1 MLIDVIRE
9 DGVDGKSVLDIGG
22 GVGAIQHELLAAGA
36 GEVVSVDGSSAYIAA
51 ATEEA
56 GRRGHADRITTHHG
70 DFVELAPAIVQ
81 ADVVTLDRVICCYND
96 MEGLVALSAQH
107 ATKLL
112 GLVYPRD
119 TLVAKTIVG
128 LLNLFQ
134 RLRRHPFRV
143 FIHPRRAV
151 EEVLRRNGLT
161 QRSRQTTLVWQVV
174 VWERA

>member
-1 MLIDVIRE
+1 M
-9 DGVDGKSVLDIGG
+9 G
-22 GVGAIQHELLAAGA
+22 
-36 GEVVSVDGSSAYIAA
+36 
-51 ATEEA
+51 
-56 GRRGHADRITTHHG
+56 
-70 DFVELAPAIVQ
+70 
-81 ADVVTLDRVICCYND
+81 RVICCYND

-119 TLVAKTIVG
+119 TMVAKTIVG